1 MRNTAYFK
9 GARATLRDFPEA
21 TAPQI
26 LSGHAI
32 GYNGEFGEI
41 PFTYSGTIT
50 NEDIHYSE
58 NIHAAFVEF
67 ENQSEKFYIG
77 LGLRAE
83 FAEIKLDGYE
93 TRVITLDRKFNAVSI
108 INLGSLIGWGID
120 AATGSIMKYDKKGYD
135 IELEK
140 DNRTSFNNPIKIEIN
155 TKDRLVD
162 VYVAEKK

>member
-1 MRNTAYFK
+1 MNKIIYLSIALLMIFSVTSCATIFTGSK
-9 GARATLRDFPEA
+9 DTISFDSKPQGAKVFIDGLEVCKTPCTTQVKRSL
-21 TAPQI
+21 
-26 LSGHAI
+26 
-32 GYNGEFGEI
+32 
-41 PFTYSGTIT
+41 
-50 NEDIHYSE
+50 
-58 NIHAAFVEF
+58 
-67 ENQSEKFYIG
+67 SEK
-77 LGLRAE
+77 L
-83 FAEIKLDGYE
+83 AEIKLDGYE